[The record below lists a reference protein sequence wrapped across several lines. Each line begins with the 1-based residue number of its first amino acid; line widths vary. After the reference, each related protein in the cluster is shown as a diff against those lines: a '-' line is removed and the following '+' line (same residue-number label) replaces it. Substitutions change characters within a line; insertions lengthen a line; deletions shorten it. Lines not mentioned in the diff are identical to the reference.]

1 MRPFAD
7 YAFDGIRKHPE
18 IFSALE
24 EFERTKKV
32 PKLAPRRRIDI
43 TIDEHVLRHFRA
55 YCRERGVSLSRAVE
69 ECMKEKIAPQ
79 AGRLRGLVT
88 LNSRKPRISMRG

>member
-32 PKLAPRRRIDI
+32 PKFARRRRIDI
-43 TIDEHVLRHFRA
+43 TIDEHVLRAFRA
-55 YCRERGVSLSRAVE
+55 YCRERDVSVSRAVE
-69 ECMKEKIAPQ
+69 ACMKESIMPS
-79 AGRLRGLVT
+79 AGKLRG
-88 LNSRKPRISMRG
+88 RISRARG